1 MAPGLSKK
9 GQISATSNVSKT
21 FASGLPRRI
30 SILDEPVPKSITS
43 QNSASQPRGG
53 KRELAFAKST
63 SLIQTQTLL
72 GVRETV
78 NSDPPTVV
86 TRASSRVSGKHPN
99 PHSPSSNN
107 DIPSSPPPHGMSN
120 SPTTVEATSEDDVQD
135 GDQVTHKPKQGRGP
149 TRGLGLHKR
158 NRRFDKNLSVTI
170 DPIFGRAL
178 TRNESTNFAN
188 ELGQIAQAY
197 VWPISKAG
205 SRNEVLP
212 LILLRLQVKL
222 DIQNINDPAVQD
234 KVWKHFAILV
244 KGRRGRLH
252 ETFIKHVKKGLDPKE
267 HKPNNI
273 SEDMWNNL
281 CDHWN
286 DEKVQEIS
294 EKNKTN
300 RNLLTKP
307 HNQGSVAFI
316 PLFHETLKKE
326 GSENFDWIE
335 FFKRSRTSKSGDWM
349 TTECQQAYEKMKA
362 MVDSS
367 KESDHPITPEKALQ
381 TVLGTKSGYCKGM
394 GYGPTPPSSKRAR
407 VDSEIAYLREMNKK
421 LSEENTKFKESQAE
435 SERRQA
441 ESERKQAESDA
452 RLAASIAQQEVFQKF
467 MERAMAKGFGD
478 I

>member
-9 GQISATSNVSKT
+9 GQISETSNVSKT

-30 SILDEPVPKSITS
+30 SILHEPVLKSITS
-43 QNSASQPRGG
+43 QNSTSQPGGG
-53 KRELAFAKST
+53 KRELAFSRST
-63 SLIQTQTLL
+63 SLIRTQTLL

-107 DIPSSPPPHGMSN
+107 DIPSSPSPHGMSN
-120 SPTTVEATSEDDVQD
+120 SPTTVEATSENDVQD
-135 GDQVTHKPKQGRGP
+135 GDQATHKPKQGRGP

-158 NRRFDKNLSVTI
+158 NRRFDKKFSVTI

-205 SRNEVLP
+205 SRNEILP
-212 LILLRLQVKL
+212 LILLCLQ
-222 DIQNINDPAVQD
+222 
-234 KVWKHFAILV
+234 
-244 KGRRGRLH
+244 
-252 ETFIKHVKKGLDPKE
+252 
-267 HKPNNI
+267 
-273 SEDMWNNL
+273 
-281 CDHWN
+281 
-286 DEKVQEIS
+286 
-294 EKNKTN
+294 
-300 RNLLTKP
+300 
-307 HNQGSVAFI
+307 
-316 PLFHETLKKE
+316 
-326 GSENFDWIE
+326 
-335 FFKRSRTSKSGDWM
+335 
-349 TTECQQAYEKMKA
+349 EKMKA

-407 VDSEIAYLREMNKK
+407 MDSEIAYRREMNKK
-421 LSEENTKFKESQAE
+421 LSEESTKGSFGTRYLEYHDI
-435 SERRQA
+435 R
-441 ESERKQAESDA
+441 D
-452 RLAASIAQQEVFQKF
+452 ITI
-467 MERAMAKGFGD
+467 FGD
-478 I
+478 IDIGTQN

>member
-9 GQISATSNVSKT
+9 GQISETSNVSKT

-30 SILDEPVPKSITS
+30 SILHEPVLKSITS
-43 QNSASQPRGG
+43 QNSTSQPGGG
-53 KRELAFAKST
+53 KRELAFSRST
-63 SLIQTQTLL
+63 SLIRTQTLL

-107 DIPSSPPPHGMSN
+107 DIPSSPSPHGMSN
-120 SPTTVEATSEDDVQD
+120 SPTTVEATSENDVQD
-135 GDQVTHKPKQGRGP
+135 GDQATHKPKQGRGP

-158 NRRFDKNLSVTI
+158 NRRFDKKFSVTI

-205 SRNEVLP
+205 SRNEILP
-212 LILLRLQVKL
+212 LILLCL
-222 DIQNINDPAVQD
+222 
-234 KVWKHFAILV
+234 
-244 KGRRGRLH
+244 
-252 ETFIKHVKKGLDPKE
+252 
-267 HKPNNI
+267 
-273 SEDMWNNL
+273 
-281 CDHWN
+281 
-286 DEKVQEIS
+286 QEIS

-316 PLFHETLKKE
+316 PLFHET
-326 GSENFDWIE
+326 
-335 FFKRSRTSKSGDWM
+335 
-349 TTECQQAYEKMKA
+349 EKMKA

-407 VDSEIAYLREMNKK
+407 MDSEIAYRREMNKK
-421 LSEENTKFKESQAE
+421 LSEESTKGSFGTRYLEYHDI
-435 SERRQA
+435 R
-441 ESERKQAESDA
+441 D
-452 RLAASIAQQEVFQKF
+452 ITI
-467 MERAMAKGFGD
+467 FGD
-478 I
+478 IDIGTQN